1 MIIGE
6 LRKGVRTYKGSFT
19 AGQCDE
25 FTLEV
30 ATTTLGCIGDRT
42 RGTIPHKSQLVP
54 VGNEQNKPHNGFGRH
69 RSIIRRTILE
79 EERVLRL
86 PEPRLCEGASKCDP
100 GCKEGATSS
109 K

>member
-1 MIIGE
+1 MIIWE

-19 AGQCDE
+19 AEQCDE

-54 VGNEQNKPHNGFGRH
+54 VGNEQNKPHNGFGLH

-79 EERVLRL
+79 EDIRID
-86 PEPRLCEGASKCDP
+86 DP
-100 GCKEGATSS
+100 Q
-109 K
+109 